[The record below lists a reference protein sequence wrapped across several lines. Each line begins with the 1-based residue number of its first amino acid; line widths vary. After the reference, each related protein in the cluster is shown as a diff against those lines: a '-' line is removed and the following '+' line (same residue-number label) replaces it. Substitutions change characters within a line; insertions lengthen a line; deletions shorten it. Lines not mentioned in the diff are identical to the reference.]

1 MRPREDGSIL
11 AITTG
16 FDIAGVQKEKCM
28 GKKLTV
34 LTALALCLT
43 MALPLA
49 AGGSKDAAKKG
60 SSGTVLTMGSW
71 RADDVA
77 GWTALL
83 AEYKKATG
91 VEIQFKP
98 TNPPDYNATLRLQLE
113 SGTGPDLMFARSY
126 DTGIDLFK
134 NGYFADVSAI
144 KGLKENFSEGN
155 RAPWTTADGKA
166 FAIPLFAVIQSV
178 YYNKDIFAANGISV
192 PKTWEEFLAAC
203 DKLKKAGITPIA
215 NGLADEWDI
224 NECFMMGILPNFVGG
239 YKGRL
244 EYETG
249 KRAFNDANMVKAF
262 QAMADLA
269 KYCPDGYEAIG
280 YNDSNALFATG
291 KAAMYADGSWS
302 LDTFK
307 DMGANWGNFA
317 FPAPAGAK
325 AAICFHADAGL
336 TMNAATKH
344 PAEAKAFLEWLCTPE
359 GATVAARYLPNGFYP
374 MISANIKI
382 EDAHSAELYGLIQGK
397 DQDVRFCW
405 PKLMSGDPS
414 GYVLMNQGVIKAM
427 KGQITARQAAD
438 DFAAGLAKWY
448 KPN

>member
-1 MRPREDGSIL
+1 MR
-11 AITTG
+11 
-16 FDIAGVQKEKCM
+16 
-28 GKKLTV
+28 KKLTV
-34 LTALALCLT
+34 LTAAVLT
-43 MALPLA
+43 LVMALPLA
-49 AGGSKDAAKKG
+49 AGGAKD
-60 SSGTVLTMGSW
+60 SGTKSGSVVLTMGSW

-77 GWTALL
+77 QWTALL

-91 VEIQFKP
+91 VEIQFRP
-98 TNPPDYNATLRLQLE
+98 INPPDYNATLRLQLE

-126 DTGIDLFK
+126 DTGVDLFK
-134 NGYFADVSAI
+134 NNYFADLTNL
-144 KGLKENFSEGN
+144 KGIKENFSEGN
-155 RAPWTTADGKA
+155 RAPWTTADGKV
-166 FAIPLFAVIQSV
+166 FAVPLAAIIQAV
-178 YYNKDIFAANGISV
+178 YYNKDIFAAQGLAI
-192 PKTWEEFLAAC
+192 PKTWEEFLSVC
-203 DKLKKAGITPIA
+203 DKLKKAGITPLA

-239 YKGRL
+239 YSGRL
-244 EYETG
+244 EYEKG

-269 KYCPDGYEAIG
+269 KYCPNGFEAIS

-307 DMGANWGNFA
+307 DMKANWGSFA
-317 FPAPAGAK
+317 FPAPAGSK
-325 AAICFHADAGL
+325 AAITFHADAAI
-336 TMNAATKH
+336 TMNPKSKH
-344 PAEAKAFLEWLCTPE
+344 PAEAKAFLEWMSTPE
-359 GATVAARYLPNGFYP
+359 GANVIAKYLPSGFYP
-374 MISANIKI
+374 MINANIKI
-382 EDAHSAELYGLIQGK
+382 ENPHSAELYALIQGK

-427 KGQITARQAAD
+427 KGQITAKQAAD